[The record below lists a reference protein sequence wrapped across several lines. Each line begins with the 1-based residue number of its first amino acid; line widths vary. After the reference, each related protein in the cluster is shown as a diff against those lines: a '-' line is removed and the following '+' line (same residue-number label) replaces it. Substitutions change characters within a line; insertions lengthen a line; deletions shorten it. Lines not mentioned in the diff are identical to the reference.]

1 MSVRKMK
8 CPHCSNKIGLE
19 IDHESSWTYS
29 DEDIIGDGYGLSY
42 GHCPA
47 CEKIIVIFLEG
58 THQYSGTTHFFE
70 ETAEEIIYPK
80 YIARTVE
87 AEVPDRFKQDF
98 LEACAVL
105 PVSSKASAALSRRIL
120 QDVFR
125 EELGIKKPNLA
136 QEIDEFIKKK
146 DIPTYLGDAVDAIRN
161 IGNFAAH
168 PLKDTN
174 TGTIVEVEAGEAEWL
189 LEVNEALFDFVFVQ
203 PKRLAERK
211 KNLNAKL
218 KSLGKPPMK
227 KIKPRESENES

>member
-1 MSVRKMK
+1 MK
-8 CPHCSNKIGLE
+8 CPHCNSKIGLE
-19 IDHESSWTYS
+19 VDDKGSWSYDDDS
-29 DEDIIGDGYGLSY
+29 PVGEGYGISY

-47 CEKIIVIFLEG
+47 CGKFIVIFREG
-58 THQYSGTTHFFE
+58 KHHLTGASLFFE
-70 ETAEEIIYPK
+70 EISNEIIYPK
-80 YIARTVE
+80 HTARIVE
-87 AEVPDRFKQDF
+87 SEVPDRYKQDF

-105 PVSSKASAALSRRIL
+105 SISPKASAALSRRIL

-125 EELGIKKPNLA
+125 EELGINKPSLA
-136 QEIDEFIKKK
+136 QEIDEFVKKK
-146 DIPTYLGDAVDAIRN
+146 DVPTYLTEAVDAVRN

-174 TGTIVEVEAGEAEWL
+174 TGEIVEVEAGEAEWL

-203 PKRLAERK
+203 PERLAERK

-227 KIKPRESENES
+227 K